1 MGLTEIDPSAS
12 STNGLAAP
20 FALELGRSDC
30 RRCTGVRVLGNHC
43 GLVNLVMTILL
54 HLQRLTVTGSRRDR
68 GGWRLVARTMAP
80 AVGCFHQGAG
90 QSSCCSFRTYA
101 SSWSTSMLRSHGC
114 PSRCACDRKRIIP
127 IKSLSFGFN
136 PLVRRPYQPTMCDGG
151 IEGQSTL
158 LCGIW
163 MHASTVIPII
173 NKRRNG
179 HAAKPLV

>member
-1 MGLTEIDPSAS
+1 MSALHWRPRPRRSLRPSQPGNDHTVALA
-12 STNGLAAP
+12 TPHGYRVTPRPRGLA
-20 FALELGRSDC
+20 LGGQDY
-30 RRCTGVRVLGNHC
+30 
-43 GLVNLVMTILL
+43 
-54 HLQRLTVTGSRRDR
+54 GS
-68 GGWRLVARTMAP
+68 GGR
-80 AVGCFHQGAG
+80 CFHQGAG

-101 SSWSTSMLRSHGC
+101 SSWPTSMLRSHGC

-173 NKRRNG
+173 NKIRNG